1 MIQRRF
7 VVLAVSLVLV
17 AAASQPSVAAESVK
31 HSGTILEMDAGRG
44 RLVLEEVGPWQVRDG
59 VTQVIRRTIVLT
71 AATRFAIALRANAP
85 DGFAGAFV
93 EGTLDPAALEVGDL
107 ITAECRHDGRR
118 IVALKITF
126 ADARE

>member
-1 MIQRRF
+1 MIQRRA

-93 EGTLDPAALEVGDL
+93 EGTLLPAALEVGDL
-107 ITAECRHDGRR
+107 ITAECRYDGRR